1 MKRKNKKDSLL
12 TDTATPLQDK
22 DDTIGAD
29 CPELSE
35 SEALNDSANSH
46 LSTENASASPHK
58 SRAMKPR
65 LLTTVDSFAESNMIA
80 AFMKDEGINVLVKEL
95 GLGGFMKVTMGFTV
109 FGRELY
115 VDEDDFERA
124 SELLKA
130 FFDTDAEGDEGI
142 KKHPFGIF

>member
-1 MKRKNKKDSLL
+1 MRRRKKPENTDSSSS
-12 TDTATPLQDK
+12 
-22 DDTIGAD
+22 ISR
-29 CPELSE
+29 E
-35 SEALNDSANSH
+35 ND
-46 LSTENASASPHK
+46 
-58 SRAMKPR
+58 RAMRPR

-80 AFMKDEGINVLVKEL
+80 AFMKDEGIPVLVKEL

-115 VDEDDFERA
+115 VDEGDFERA

-130 FFDTDAEGDEGI
+130 FFDTDADGDEGI